1 MCLVAACAANAPTQR
16 TSEQGAA
23 DLAGKTFGVPGEVI
37 EYQVALR
44 GMTVARVVVS
54 VGQPGWT
61 DGKRAI
67 VMRAGGATAG
77 LIDMIG
83 QVRWEL
89 TTMLD
94 LDTGAA
100 LRALEETSITVG
112 GKTEHDRET
121 RAKRT
126 NVHVA
131 VGMLRAWRSQPGQPA
146 VMNIDI
152 ADGYV
157 DVVLWDAGRELH
169 EGRPSIRYDG
179 LAVDRKYRF
188 SMWIADDTSRVPL
201 ALSTASKW
209 GRITLDLV
217 SYD

>member
-1 MCLVAACAANAPTQR
+1 MQKTAQLDNAK
-16 TSEQGAA
+16 E
-23 DLAGKTFGVPGEVI
+23 LAGKTFGVPGEVI
-37 EYQVALR
+37 EYQVGLR

-54 VGQPGWT
+54 VGQPGSI
-61 DGKRAI
+61 DGKRAM
-67 VMRAGGATAG
+67 VVRSGGATAG
-77 LIDMIG
+77 LIELVG

-100 LRALEETSITVG
+100 LRTLEETSITIG
-112 GKTEHDRET
+112 GKTEHDRAT
-121 RAKRT
+121 AAKRT

-131 VGMLRAWRSQPGQPA
+131 VGMMRAWRSQPGQPA

-152 ADGYV
+152 ADGEV
-157 DVVLWDAGRELH
+157 DVVLWEAAREMRD
-169 EGRPSIRYDG
+169 GRPSVRYDG

-188 SMWIADDTSRVPL
+188 SLWISADTARVPL

-209 GRITLDLV
+209 GGITIDLV
-217 SYD
+217 SYDAAPERS